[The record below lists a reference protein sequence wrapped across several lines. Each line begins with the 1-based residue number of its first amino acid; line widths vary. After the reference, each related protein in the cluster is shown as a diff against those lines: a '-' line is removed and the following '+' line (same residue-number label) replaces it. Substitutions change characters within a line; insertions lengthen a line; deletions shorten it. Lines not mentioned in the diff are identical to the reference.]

1 MADKKQE
8 LGQIKEWEPIKIENK
23 TQKINLGWK
32 GYVPGYKRRWTNRTN
47 KQIRERFGALAQRIE
62 QQKLPSK
69 SIERPA
75 EAEEQEIEYSNQ
87 LAFER
92 EQEAQTTDAL
102 TEEGKSFGRPS
113 FIKYFVLF
121 FVLAIPNDAID
132 AIELTG
138 FFAILAWFVSF
149 FLSISSILIMWFT
162 DQEQKRAQG
171 YMKKVEEF
179 QKTAARTVR
188 TTLMVAKFFRNTK
201 FAGRVTKNPL
211 FKIVA
216 GAVAE
221 MVPFLSIFPW
231 SSISVILAYLDER
244 KTYKNAGETSEK
256 IGSTMTT
263 ETA

>member
-1 MADKKQE
+1 MAE
-8 LGQIKEWEPIKIENK
+8 FEEIKRYRAKEV
-23 TQKINLGWK
+23 QKINLGWK
-32 GYVPGYKRRWTNRTN
+32 GYVPGYKNRAIRQTN
-47 KQIRERFGALAQRIE
+47 KQIEERFGALAQRME
-62 QQKLPSK
+62 QQKLPGRPT
-69 SIERPA
+69 ERQT
-75 EAEEQEIEYSNQ
+75 ETEEQEVEYSNQ

-92 EQEAQTTDAL
+92 EQEVEVAGAV
-102 TEEGKSFGRPS
+102 EKEGKTFGRPS
-113 FIKYFVLF
+113 FIKYFLLF
-121 FVLAIPNDAID
+121 FVLAAPNDVID

-138 FFAILAWFVSF
+138 FLAVIAWFVSF
-149 FLSISSILIMWFT
+149 FLSVTSILIMWFT

-171 YMKKVEEF
+171 FMKKVAEY

-201 FAGRVTKNPL
+201 LAGLVAKNPM

-221 MVPFLSIFPW
+221 MIPFLSIFPW

-244 KTYKNAGETSEK
+244 KTYKNARETGEEVASA
-256 IGSTMTT
+256 MTT